1 MEDLSKRLSELSPA
15 RRELLARLLKE
26 KGMKTASLPI
36 MPRSQVSD
44 HAPLSYAQQRMWFLN
59 QLEPGSTVYNV
70 NTIIPIAPSLSIE
83 VIEKSLN
90 EIVRRHESL
99 RTTFPSVEGE
109 PQQVISPEFRLELP
123 VVDIRDKPDRESEEE
138 VLRLMGEEAGLPF
151 DLSTLPLMRTV
162 LVRVSGGDQLLLLT
176 MHHIITDGLSVK
188 NLTDEL
194 TALSEVLSAGEAAT
208 LAPLPIQYRDFAVWQ
223 RELLQGEVIRE
234 QLDYWKTK
242 LMELPS
248 LDLPIDFARPAVSTR
263 RGADQPLALNP
274 SLSSSIRELSR
285 REGVT
290 LFMTLL
296 ATFGVLLGR
305 YTGQDDIVVGTPVAG
320 RDRVELEKLI
330 GLFINTLVLRVDL
343 SGNPSFRELLGR
355 VRETALGAY
364 AHQDLPFEKLVEE
377 LHPERDLGRNPLFQV
392 SFQLLP
398 DIENSDEADSPT
410 RSAELEQGTA
420 MFDLGLDMWESSS
433 GLKGSIE
440 YSTDLFERETV
451 ERMTS
456 HYENLLESLAADP
469 DLKISDLELL
479 SADERQQITIDW
491 NQTAID
497 YPRELCLHQLFEQQ
511 VERTPENVAV
521 YFEQGQL
528 TYGELN
534 GRANRLARYLR
545 RLGVGPESV
554 VGICMERSHATVVSL
569 LAILKAGGAYM
580 SLDPSQPVERLRFML
595 ADAGAEVVLT
605 EQHLRERLPPNPGRV
620 ISIDTDW
627 DSIAAESAENSAGM
641 VTAENLAVIIYTS
654 GSTGRPK
661 GVGLPHR
668 GLCNRLL
675 WGKRDLYRFT
685 PEDSLL
691 QIFSFSFDF
700 ALWDVFTT
708 LICGA
713 RLVLTRP
720 GGSRDISYLVRLI
733 HEQAITII
741 GVTPSLLDALLNEPG
756 IERCRSLKTIS
767 SGGEALSP
775 DLQARVFARL
785 PGARLYNTYGPTET
799 SIDVTSWVCRTES
812 DRRSVPIGSPN
823 GNTEIYLLDQTLKPV
838 PVGVAGELHIGGEGL
853 ARGYLNQ
860 PGLTAEKF
868 IPNPFG
874 HEVGA
879 RLYKTGDLARH
890 RADGEIEFLGR
901 IDNQVKLRGFRIELG
916 EIEVALARHTDV
928 AEAVVT
934 ACDAAAGRGEKIL
947 AAYVAPL
954 PGVPLS
960 VGELRSFMEAHLP
973 GHMVPSVF
981 MLVDAL
987 PRTPNGKIDR
997 RALPAPDRARR
1008 ESEDSFTGP
1017 RNPTEETLAGIWRE
1031 VLGLERVGVHD
1042 KFFELG
1048 GHSLLATQVI
1058 SRIRT
1063 AFQVEVPLRSI
1074 FETPTVAGLAETI
1087 DGTPVQGEGSFSAP
1101 IRRVPREQYRAT
1113 LSAQGVP
1120 EVSALLRELLARSDP
1135 HGLDAPQVEARSREE
1150 IV

>member
-15 RRELLARLLKE
+15 KRELLARLLKE
-26 KGMKTASLPI
+26 KGMQTASLPI
-36 MPRSQVSD
+36 MPRSRVSN

-70 NTIIPIAPSLSIE
+70 NTIIPIAPSLSVE
-83 VIEKSLN
+83 AIEKSLN
-90 EIVRRHESL
+90 EIIRRHESL

-109 PQQVISPEFRLELP
+109 PQQVISPEYVMELP
-123 VVDIRDKPDRESEEE
+123 VVDIRDKPDQESEEE
-138 VLRLMGEEAGLPF
+138 VLRLMGEEAGRPF
-151 DLSTLPLMRTV
+151 DLSRLPLMRTA

-194 TALSEVLSAGEAAT
+194 TALSESFSAGEEAT
-208 LAPLPIQYRDFAVWQ
+208 LPRLPIQYRDFAVWQ
-223 RELLQGEVIRE
+223 RELLQGEVMKE
-234 QLDYWKTK
+234 QLDYWKNQ
-242 LMELPS
+242 LMGLPA

-274 SLSSSIRELSR
+274 SLSSSIGELSR

-296 ATFGVLLGR
+296 AAFGVLLGR
-305 YTGQDDIVVGTPVAG
+305 YTRQDDIVVGTPVAG

-343 SGNPSFRELLGR
+343 SGNPSFRELLRR

-398 DIENSDEADSPT
+398 DIEPSDEMEGPT

-440 YSTDLFERETV
+440 YSTDLFEPATI
-451 ERMTS
+451 ERMAS
-456 HYENLLESLAADP
+456 HYENLLESLAANP
-469 DLKISDLELL
+469 DLKLSDLELL

-521 YFEQGQL
+521 LFEQGQL
-528 TYGELN
+528 TYAELN
-534 GRANRLARYLR
+534 GNANKLARYLQ
-545 RLGVGPESV
+545 RLGTGPESV
-554 VGICMERSHATVVSL
+554 VGICMERSQATVISL
-569 LAILKAGGAYM
+569 LAVLKAGGAYM
-580 SLDPSQPVERLRFML
+580 SLDPSQPVERLGFML
-595 ADAGAEVVLT
+595 ADAGVEVVLT
-605 EQHLRERLPPNPGRV
+605 EQHLREELPPNLGRV
-620 ISIDTDW
+620 VSIDTDW
-627 DSIAAESAENSAGM
+627 DSIAVESAENPAGS
-641 VTAENLAVIIYTS
+641 VTAENPAVVIYTS
-654 GSTGRPK
+654 GSTGSPK
-661 GVGLPHR
+661 GVGIPHR

-675 WGKRDLYRFT
+675 WGKTDLYRLT

-691 QIFSFSFDF
+691 QMFSFSFDF

-720 GGSRDISYLVRLI
+720 GGSRDSSYLVRLM
-733 HEQAITII
+733 HEQGITII

-767 SGGEALSP
+767 SGGEALSV

-785 PGARLYNTYGPTET
+785 PGASLYNTYGPTET
-799 SIDVTSWVCRTES
+799 SVDVTSWVCRTES
-812 DRRSVPIGSPN
+812 DRRSVPIGRPN
-823 GNTEIYLLDQTLKPV
+823 GNTQIYLLDQSLNPV
-838 PVGVAGELHIGGEGL
+838 PIGVAGELHIGGEGL
-853 ARGYLNQ
+853 ARGYLYQ
-860 PGLTAEKF
+860 PALTAEKF
-868 IPNPFG
+868 IPNPFSR
-874 HEVGA
+874 EVGA

-916 EIEVALARHTDV
+916 EIEVALARHTGV

-934 ACDAAAGRGEKIL
+934 ACDAASGRGEKIL
-947 AAYVAPL
+947 VAYVAPSQ
-954 PGVPLS
+954 GVPLS
-960 VGELRSFMEAHLP
+960 VSELRSFMEARLP

-997 RALPAPDRARR
+997 RALPAPDRARH
-1008 ESEDSFTGP
+1008 ESEESFTGP
-1017 RNPTEETLAGIWRE
+1017 RTPTEEVVASIWRE
-1031 VLGLERVGVHD
+1031 VLGIERVGVHD

-1087 DGTPVQGEGSFSAP
+1087 DGTPVQADSSFSAP

-1120 EVSALLRELLARSDP
+1120 EVSALLRELLSQSDP
-1135 HGLDAPQVEARSREE
+1135 HRSDAPRVETRSREE
-1150 IV
+1150 VV